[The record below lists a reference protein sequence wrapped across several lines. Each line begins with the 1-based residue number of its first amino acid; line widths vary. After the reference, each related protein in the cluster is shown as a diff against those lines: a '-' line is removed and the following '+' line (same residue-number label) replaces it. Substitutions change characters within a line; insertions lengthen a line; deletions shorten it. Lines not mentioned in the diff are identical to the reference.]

1 MSSSHSSIIVEDY
14 GQSLNDLT
22 FNSRPIIDNL
32 TTIAKENPDVAD
44 GIIDAI
50 TNRIYKCIPEHK
62 LFALYLLD
70 SVCKNVGTPYNILV
84 GDDIFL
90 IYSHVFQLVTETI
103 RQTKLIAL
111 FETWKTTKTKGST
124 LPLFPREQTDKIDA
138 FLSKA
143 GYSKKRSDNRSDL
156 SNKILIEDINTLIPI
171 FKKKLKN
178 GGSSKLQDR
187 FNALNQLKVLLSSQP
202 MKQNDL
208 LAVQAQLNTI
218 KEQELNQTP
227 ILTPTN
233 TPAPTTPSNAPLAN
247 KAQAIF
253 QVLINAGIVTAEQA
267 PIPGSQPEYKLVFP
281 KIKYMPS
288 DMPSNNTL
296 QDILDSSSNI
306 HRLEYEK
313 LKYTEMVIVSRQTV
327 GSLKDFINTNTPSE
341 EALALLYNGKG
352 SKCSQCGKRFATD
365 SAGAL
370 KKRLHLDWHFRVN
383 KKLSN
388 ANASVQSRNWY
399 MDDYDWANFKDENL
413 LEFATTDSAEIEKN
427 KVDVAA
433 GLGKVPYVQVPSSE
447 TNMNNRCTIC
457 REFIKATYNDEIGE
471 WCWMNCVPAPGEG
484 KITRKI
490 IHAACFHESSN
501 KRGAEG
507 DLNQRVK
514 REKTV

>member
-288 DMPSNNTL
+288 DMPSNSTL

-365 SAGAL
+365 SVGAS